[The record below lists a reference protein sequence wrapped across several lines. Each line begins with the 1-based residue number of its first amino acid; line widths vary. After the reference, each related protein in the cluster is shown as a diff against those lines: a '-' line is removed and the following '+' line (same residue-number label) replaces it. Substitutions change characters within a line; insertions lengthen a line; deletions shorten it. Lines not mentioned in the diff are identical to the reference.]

1 VTNITNTKVVGPA
14 SAWEP
19 TNKTISIR
27 ETTRK
32 RLQSYGTHYGSIEI
46 LIPANT
52 AKTGRVRLSDG
63 IVPYPFLDT
72 ILESVPFKV
81 IL

>member
-1 VTNITNTKVVGPA
+1 MVV
-14 SAWEP
+14 
-19 TNKTISIR
+19 
-27 ETTRK
+27 
-32 RLQSYGTHYGSIEI
+32 

-52 AKTGRVRLSDG
+52 ARRGRVMLWDG
-63 IVPYPFLDT
+63 IAPYPFLEN